1 MPEKCGTS
9 RMVIDVAISVIIVIS
24 IVPGDSKGLHTIALI
39 LKAALHS
46 WNYGTM
52 ETETQINSTI
62 CPSHIEQLTVKP
74 VTCHLS
80 VAATPQVPS
89 HKRGKVCDRKFYF
102 LSTRL
107 RNTEHFVGG
116 SAVLA
121 VLTDEKLWVPEAT
134 QLSEAATL

>member
-1 MPEKCGTS
+1 MPGKCGAS
-9 RMVIDVAISVIIVIS
+9 RMVIDVVLSVIIVIMF
-24 IVPGDSKGLHTIALI
+24 VPGDSKGLHTIALT
-39 LKAALHS
+39 LTALHS

-52 ETETQINSTI
+52 ETETQINSII
-62 CPSHIEQLTVKP
+62 CPSPIEQLTVKP
-74 VTCHLS
+74 ITCHLS
-80 VAATPQVPS
+80 VAATPKVPS

-107 RNTEHFVGG
+107 RNREHFVGG

-121 VLTDEKLWVPEAT
+121 ILTDEKLWSPGDK